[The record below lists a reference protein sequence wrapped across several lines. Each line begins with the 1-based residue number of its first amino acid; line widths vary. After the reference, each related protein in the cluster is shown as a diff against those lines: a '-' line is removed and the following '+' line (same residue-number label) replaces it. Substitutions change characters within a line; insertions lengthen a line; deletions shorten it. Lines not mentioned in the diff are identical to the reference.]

1 MSIHQ
6 VLYISKSFTSYH
18 MRLHEYQAK
27 SIFADAG
34 IPTPPSFLA
43 TSTKE
48 VLDSLADI
56 GYPAVIK
63 AQVHVGGRGK
73 AGGISL
79 VNNSDEAQSEAERII
94 GMDLKGYKVNE
105 VLVESAVDFTDEIYL
120 GVALDRSSGM
130 PVVMVSSKGG
140 IDIEQVASSTP
151 EAISKTYVNPLLG
164 LHNFQAVNAVNTA
177 GVSSKITRKVS
188 NVLLSLYSIW
198 ESSDATEAEI
208 NPLMV
213 TKNGDVF
220 AADAV
225 LNIEDD
231 ALFRQKHLADL
242 KDTRNNNTLEAKA
255 DLYGF
260 NYVRLDG
267 NIGVIGNGAGLVMAT
282 LDLVDHYGGKP
293 ANFLDIGGGAKSDR
307 VENALD
313 ILFNDENVD
322 SILFN
327 IFGGITRGDEVA
339 QGINDALENFD
350 ILPKPIVVR
359 LDGTNAKEGME
370 ILNTD
375 HLVIE
380 STLESAVQRAILL
393 ASTKG
398 GL

>member
-1 MSIHQ
+1 
-6 VLYISKSFTSYH
+6 

-27 SIFADAG
+27 SIFSDGG
-34 IPTPPSFLA
+34 IPIPPSGLA
-43 TSTKE
+43 NSVET
-48 VLDSLADI
+48 VLEETNRI

-73 AGGISL
+73 AGGITL
-79 VNNSDEAQSEAERII
+79 VQNDNEAEIAANKI
-94 GMDLKGYKVNE
+94 LGMDLKGYLVYE
-105 VLVESAVDFTDEIYL
+105 VLVEQAIDFVDEIYL
-120 GVALDRSSGM
+120 GVTLDRSSGM
-130 PVVMVSSKGG
+130 PVAMVSSEGG

-151 EAISKTYVNPLLG
+151 DAISKTYVNPLLG
-164 LHNFQAVNAVNTA
+164 LSDSQAKTAVLDA
-177 GVSSKITRKVS
+177 GISPTLTDKVA
-188 NVLLSLYSIW
+188 NILLSLYNIW
-198 ESSDATEAEI
+198 ETSDATETEI

-213 TKNGDVF
+213 SKDGDVI
-220 AADAV
+220 ATDAV

-231 ALFRQKHLADL
+231 ALFRQKKLADL
-242 KDTRNNNTLEAKA
+242 RDTRNNNKLESKA

-267 NIGVIGNGAGLVMAT
+267 NIGIIGNGAGLVMTT

-293 ANFLDIGGGAKSDR
+293 ANFLDIGGGANSVR
-307 VENALD
+307 VENALE
-313 ILFNDENVD
+313 ILFEDENVD

-350 ILPKPIVVR
+350 TLPKPIVVR

-375 HLVIE
+375 HLTVE
-380 STLESAVQRAILL
+380 STLESAVQRAIEL
-393 ASTKG
+393 ASKG
-398 GL
+398 GD

>member
-1 MSIHQ
+1 
-6 VLYISKSFTSYH
+6 

-27 SIFADAG
+27 SIFSDGG
-34 IPTPPSFLA
+34 IPIPPSGLA
-43 TSTKE
+43 NSVET
-48 VLDSLADI
+48 VLEETNRI

-73 AGGISL
+73 AGGITL
-79 VNNSDEAQSEAERII
+79 VQNDNEAEIAANKI
-94 GMDLKGYKVNE
+94 LGMDLKGYLVYE
-105 VLVESAVDFTDEIYL
+105 VLVEQAIDFVDEIYL
-120 GVALDRSSGM
+120 GVTLDRSSGM
-130 PVVMVSSKGG
+130 PVAMVSSEGG

-151 EAISKTYVNPLLG
+151 DAISKTYVNPLLG
-164 LHNFQAVNAVNTA
+164 LSDSQAKTAVLDA
-177 GVSSKITRKVS
+177 GISPTLTDKVA
-188 NVLLSLYSIW
+188 NILLSLYNIW
-198 ESSDATEAEI
+198 ETSDATETEI

-213 TKNGDVF
+213 SKEGDVI
-220 AADAV
+220 ATDAV

-231 ALFRQKHLADL
+231 ALFRQKKLADL
-242 KDTRNNNTLEAKA
+242 RDIRNNNKLESKA

-267 NIGVIGNGAGLVMAT
+267 NIGIIGNGAGLVMTT

-293 ANFLDIGGGAKSDR
+293 ANFLDIGGGANSVR
-307 VENALD
+307 VENALE
-313 ILFNDENVD
+313 ILFEDENVD

-350 ILPKPIVVR
+350 TLPKPIVVR

-375 HLVIE
+375 HLTVE
-380 STLESAVQRAILL
+380 STLESAVQRAIEL
-393 ASTKG
+393 ASKG
-398 GL
+398 GD

>member
-1 MSIHQ
+1 
-6 VLYISKSFTSYH
+6 

-27 SIFADAG
+27 SIFSDGG
-34 IPTPPSFLA
+34 IPIPPSGLA
-43 TSTKE
+43 NSVET
-48 VLDSLADI
+48 VLEETNRI

-73 AGGISL
+73 AGGITL
-79 VNNSDEAQSEAERII
+79 VQNDNEAEIAANKI
-94 GMDLKGYKVNE
+94 LGMDLKGYLVYE
-105 VLVESAVDFTDEIYL
+105 VLVEQAIDFVDEIYL
-120 GVALDRSSGM
+120 GVTLDRSSGM
-130 PVVMVSSKGG
+130 PVAMVSSEGG

-151 EAISKTYVNPLLG
+151 DAISKTYVNPLLG
-164 LHNFQAVNAVNTA
+164 LSDSQAKTAVLDA
-177 GVSSKITRKVS
+177 GISPTLTDKVA
-188 NVLLSLYSIW
+188 NILLSLYNIW
-198 ESSDATEAEI
+198 ETSDATETEI

-213 TKNGDVF
+213 SKEGDVI
-220 AADAV
+220 ATDAV

-231 ALFRQKHLADL
+231 ALFRQKKLADL
-242 KDTRNNNTLEAKA
+242 RDTRNNNKLESKA

-267 NIGVIGNGAGLVMAT
+267 NIGIIGNGAGLVMTT

-293 ANFLDIGGGAKSDR
+293 ANFLDIGGGANSVR
-307 VENALD
+307 VENALE
-313 ILFNDENVD
+313 ILFEDENVD

-350 ILPKPIVVR
+350 TLPKPIVVR

-375 HLVIE
+375 HLTVE
-380 STLESAVQRAILL
+380 STLESAVQRAIEL
-393 ASTKG
+393 ASKG
-398 GL
+398 GD

>member
-1 MSIHQ
+1 FH
-6 VLYISKSFTSYH
+6 FTS

-27 SIFADAG
+27 SIFSDGG
-34 IPTPPSFLA
+34 IPIPPSGLA
-43 TSTKE
+43 NSVET
-48 VLDSLADI
+48 VLEETNRI

-73 AGGISL
+73 AGGITL
-79 VNNSDEAQSEAERII
+79 VQNDNEAEIAANKI
-94 GMDLKGYKVNE
+94 LGMDLKGYLVYE
-105 VLVESAVDFTDEIYL
+105 VLVEQAIDFVDEIYL
-120 GVALDRSSGM
+120 GVTLDRSSGM
-130 PVVMVSSKGG
+130 PVAMVSSEGG

-151 EAISKTYVNPLLG
+151 DAISKTYVNPLLG
-164 LHNFQAVNAVNTA
+164 LSDSQAKTAVLDA
-177 GVSSKITRKVS
+177 GISPTLTDKVA
-188 NVLLSLYSIW
+188 NILLSLYNIW
-198 ESSDATEAEI
+198 ETSDATETEI

-213 TKNGDVF
+213 SKEGDVI
-220 AADAV
+220 ATDAV

-231 ALFRQKHLADL
+231 ALFRQKKLADL
-242 KDTRNNNTLEAKA
+242 RDTRNNNKLESKA

-267 NIGVIGNGAGLVMAT
+267 NIGIIGNGAGLVMTT

-293 ANFLDIGGGAKSDR
+293 ANFLDIGGGANSVR
-307 VENALD
+307 VENALE
-313 ILFNDENVD
+313 ILFEDENVD

-350 ILPKPIVVR
+350 TLPKPIVVR

-375 HLVIE
+375 HLTVE
-380 STLESAVQRAILL
+380 STLESAVQRAIEL
-393 ASTKG
+393 ASKG
-398 GL
+398 GD

>member
-1 MSIHQ
+1 
-6 VLYISKSFTSYH
+6 

-27 SIFADAG
+27 SIFSDGG
-34 IPTPPSFLA
+34 IPIPPSGLA
-43 TSTKE
+43 NSVET
-48 VLDSLADI
+48 VLEETNRI

-73 AGGISL
+73 AGGITL
-79 VNNSDEAQSEAERII
+79 VQNDNEAEIAANKI
-94 GMDLKGYKVNE
+94 LGMDLKGYLVYE
-105 VLVESAVDFTDEIYL
+105 VLVEQAIDFVDEIYL
-120 GVALDRSSGM
+120 GVTLDRSSGM
-130 PVVMVSSKGG
+130 PVAMVSSEGG

-151 EAISKTYVNPLLG
+151 DAISKTYINPLLG
-164 LHNFQAVNAVNTA
+164 LSDSQAKTAVLDA
-177 GVSSKITRKVS
+177 GISPTLTDKVA
-188 NVLLSLYSIW
+188 NILLSLYNIW
-198 ESSDATEAEI
+198 ETSDATETEI

-213 TKNGDVF
+213 SKDGDVI
-220 AADAV
+220 ATDAV

-231 ALFRQKHLADL
+231 ALFRQKKLADL
-242 KDTRNNNTLEAKA
+242 RDTRNNNKLESKA

-267 NIGVIGNGAGLVMAT
+267 NIGIIGNGAGLVMTT

-293 ANFLDIGGGAKSDR
+293 ANFLDIGGGANSVR
-307 VENALD
+307 VENALE
-313 ILFNDENVD
+313 ILFEDENVD

-350 ILPKPIVVR
+350 TLPKPIVVR

-375 HLVIE
+375 HLTVE
-380 STLESAVQRAILL
+380 STLESAVQRAIEL
-393 ASTKG
+393 ASKG
-398 GL
+398 GD